1 MIQSFGSQLRY
12 DSAKLHSQLGL
23 LDSMRRQSFTI
34 LGLMKAATPRGEG
47 DDSEGQRK
55 DVEMTVDLT
64 HMLSQETSM
73 SSTSSVQVGEV
84 DQTSGETPVWA
95 YIIPSD
101 VDKEPQV
108 VRHGW

>member
-1 MIQSFGSQLRY
+1 MIHSFGSQLRY

-23 LDSMRRQSFTI
+23 LDSMRRQSFTM
-34 LGLMKAATPRGEG
+34 LGLIKPASPRGDG
-47 DDSEGQRK
+47 DDGEGQRE

-64 HMLSQETSM
+64 HMLSQETSTSSM
-73 SSTSSVQVGEV
+73 SSMHDGQV
-84 DQTSGETPVWA
+84 DQESGETPVWA

-101 VDKEPQV
+101 VNLEPQV